1 MELQFSELR
10 LDNPGIIKTTIPA
23 SVFSELSIDLQK
35 QIDEKQIK
43 HNNYLAGHLET
54 ELVYKVNGNFKK
66 CLEQTFLEYRKMF
79 NYYPYNKYEIDAAS
93 WANFQKKHEYNPIHF
108 HTEDISWVIWLTIPY
123 DLEEELNAPNVRE
136 SNYKTSSM
144 FQFIYN
150 KLDGRIDTKLLP
162 IDKTWQG
169 TLIMFPSYLRHQVYP
184 FQTSDEHRISM
195 SGNIRVI
202 HD

>member
-23 SVFSELSIDLQK
+23 SVFSELSFDLQK
-35 QIDEKQIK
+35 QIDQQQIK
-43 HNNYLAGHLET
+43 YNNSLAGHLET
-54 ELVYKVNGNFKK
+54 ELVYKINGNFKK
-66 CLEQTFLEYRKMF
+66 CVELTFLEYRKMF
-79 NYYPYNKYEIDAAS
+79 NYYPHSKYDIEMAS

-108 HTEDISWVIWLTIPY
+108 HFEDLSWVIWLTIPY
-123 DLEEELNAPNVRE
+123 DLEEELNASNVRE
-136 SNYKTSSM
+136 SNYKTASM

-184 FQTSDEHRISM
+184 FQTSDQHRISI